1 MASLIE
7 ELIDTLGAEL
17 DAYNKLLPVENKKT
31 GIIMKNDLLALEQI
45 TAKEQEV
52 VDEVLAL
59 ENKRGKV
66 VNNIAVVM
74 NKKVEDIKV
83 ETIIDILKS
92 QPQLQRKLSEIHDN
106 LKKVVH
112 QIMYVNNHNKS
123 LIEQSLELIEFIMNF
138 IQSTRMSPG
147 SNNYTNSATSADMT
161 EGAGM
166 FDAKQ

>member
-112 QIMYVNNHNKS
+112 QIIDVNNHNKS
-123 LIEQSLELIEFIMNF
+123 LIEQSLELIEFNMNF

>member
-92 QPQLQRKLSEIHDN
+92 QPQLQRKFSEIHDN

-112 QIMYVNNHNKS
+112 QIMDVNNHNKS
-123 LIEQSLELIEFIMNF
+123 LIEQSLELIEFNMNF

>member
-1 MASLIE
+1 MTSLIE

-112 QIMYVNNHNKS
+112 QIMDVNNHNKS
-123 LIEQSLELIEFIMNF
+123 LIEQSLELIEFNMNF

>member
-112 QIMYVNNHNKS
+112 QIMDVNNHNKS
-123 LIEQSLELIEFIMNF
+123 LIEQSLELIEFNMNF

>member
-92 QPQLQRKLSEIHDN
+92 QPQLQKKLSEIHDN

-112 QIMYVNNHNKS
+112 QIMDVNNHNKS
-123 LIEQSLELIEFIMNF
+123 LIEQSLELIEFNMNF

>member
-17 DAYNKLLPVENKKT
+17 DAYNRLLPVENKKT

-112 QIMYVNNHNKS
+112 QIMDVNNHNKS
-123 LIEQSLELIEFIMNF
+123 LIEQSLELIEFNMNF

>member
-17 DAYNKLLPVENKKT
+17 DTYNKLLPVENKKT

-112 QIMYVNNHNKS
+112 QIMDVNNHNKS
-123 LIEQSLELIEFIMNF
+123 LIEQSLELIEFNMNF

>member
-112 QIMYVNNHNKS
+112 QIMDVNNHNKS
-123 LIEQSLELIEFIMNF
+123 LI
-138 IQSTRMSPG
+138 
-147 SNNYTNSATSADMT
+147 
-161 EGAGM
+161 
-166 FDAKQ
+166 

>member
-123 LIEQSLELIEFIMNF
+123 LIEQSLELIEFIMNL